1 MAFTNLLME
10 SELRTHLL
18 FVEFLLVV
26 VVAIGVFIYGQLVP
40 QSGVLGLGLLGAV
53 GLLYLYVYDSTE

>member
-1 MAFTNLLME
+1 ME

>member
-1 MAFTNLLME
+1 ME
-10 SELRTHLL
+10 PELRTHLL